1 MLPVMHNT
9 CDRQHINYDSA
20 VVRKPWGYEYLMYQ
34 NDKVGLW
41 VLHLSPGASTSLHCH
56 PRKKTGLVLLSGE
69 AHLSYLN
76 DGVHLKPLD
85 RVMIRPGLFHSTK
98 AVSPDGIVLLEI
110 ETPRDKENLVRLEDA
125 YGREAKPY
133 EGIEADEPL
142 MPDALKLSVP
152 QPGEEVMHT
161 FHGCQLRL
169 GNWSD
174 LAELD
179 QVDPSCVLMLLD
191 GGLFSKEGEPILAAG
206 DVVTPQ
212 TLSRLSKSFPAPT
225 GIQLLIISRS

>member
-1 MLPVMHNT
+1 MHPISRRPT
-9 CDRQHINYDSA
+9 DYESA
-20 VVRKPWGYEYLMYQ
+20 VIRKPWGYEYLMYQ
-34 NDKVGLW
+34 NEKVGLW
-41 VLHLSPGASTSLHCH
+41 LLHLNSDTSTSLHCH

-98 AVSPDGIVLLEI
+98 AVSPEGIMLLEI

-133 EGIEADEPL
+133 EGSEADEPL
-142 MPDALKLSVP
+142 RSDALKLSIP
-152 QPGEEVMHT
+152 APNEETVHA
-161 FHGCQLRL
+161 FQGCKLRL
-169 GNWSD
+169 CNWNSVPEFD
-174 LAELD
+174 RLD
-179 QVDPSCVLMLLD
+179 PLSVLMLLD
-191 GGLFSKEGEPILAAG
+191 GGLFSTGGEPILAAG

-212 TLSRLSKSFPAPT
+212 TLSRLAKSFAAPT
-225 GIQLLIISRS
+225 GIQVLVISRP

>member
-1 MLPVMHNT
+1 MPNT
-9 CDRQHINYDSA
+9 TDKPSNHESA

-41 VLHLSPGASTSLHCH
+41 LLHLRPDASTSLHCH
-56 PRKKTGLVLLSGE
+56 PRKKTGLVLLAGE
-69 AHLSYLN
+69 ARLSYLN

-98 AVSPDGIVLLEI
+98 AVSPDGIMLLEI

-133 EGIEADEPL
+133 EGSEADEPL
-142 MPDALKLSVP
+142 MPDALRIEVP
-152 QPGEEVMHT
+152 QPNEEMVHL

-169 GNWSD
+169 CNWTD
-174 LAELD
+174 LGQLD
-179 QVDPSCVLMLLD
+179 RLDPLCVLMLLD
-191 GGLFSKEGEPILAAG
+191 GGLFSKGGEPILAAG
-206 DVVTPQ
+206 DVVTPP
-212 TLSRLSKSFPAPT
+212 TLSRLAKSFTAPT

>member
-1 MLPVMHNT
+1 MHPT
-9 CDRQHINYDSA
+9 SSRHIDYDSA
-20 VVRKPWGYEYLMYQ
+20 VVRKPWGYEYLVYQ

-41 VLHLSPGASTSLHCH
+41 LLHLSPGASTSLHCH

-98 AVSPDGIVLLEI
+98 AVSPDGIMLLEI

-133 EGIEADEPL
+133 EGPAAEEPL
-142 MPDALKLSVP
+142 MADALKLSIP
-152 QPGEEVMHT
+152 APHEEVVHS
-161 FHGCQLRL
+161 FQGCKLRL
-169 GNWSD
+169 CNWRD

-179 QVDPSCVLMLLD
+179 RLDPQCVLMLLD
-191 GGLFSKEGEPILAAG
+191 GGLFSAEGEPILAAG

-212 TLSRLSKSFPAPT
+212 TLSRLAKSFTAPT
-225 GIQLLIISRS
+225 GIQLLIISRP

>member
-1 MLPVMHNT
+1 MLPILHNS
-9 CDRQHINYDSA
+9 CDRPGDHESA
-20 VVRKPWGYEYLMYQ
+20 VVRKPWGYEYLVYQ
-34 NDKVGLW
+34 NEKVGLW
-41 VLHLSPGASTSLHCH
+41 LLHLRPGASTSLHCH
-56 PRKKTGLVLLSGE
+56 PRKKTGLVLLAGE

-98 AVSPDGIVLLEI
+98 AVSPEGIMLLEI

-133 EGIEADEPL
+133 EGPEADEPL
-142 MPDALKLSVP
+142 MPDALKLVLP
-152 QPGEEVMHT
+152 APGDETVQS
-161 FHGCQLRL
+161 FHGCNLRL
-169 GNWSD
+169 GNWAD
-174 LAELD
+174 VAELD
-179 QVDPSCVLMLLD
+179 RIDPLCVLMLLD

-212 TLSRLSKSFPAPT
+212 TLSRLAKSFSAPT
-225 GIQLLIISRS
+225 GIQLLIISRP